1 MMERGWVGTW
11 DGGVILIIIMGE
23 KKKKG
28 RESCSFLGCLRK
40 LFVSF
45 PF

>member
-23 KKKKG
+23 KKK
-28 RESCSFLGCLRK
+28 EENHILFL
-40 LFVSF
+40 VA
-45 PF
+45 

>member
-23 KKKKG
+23 KKG